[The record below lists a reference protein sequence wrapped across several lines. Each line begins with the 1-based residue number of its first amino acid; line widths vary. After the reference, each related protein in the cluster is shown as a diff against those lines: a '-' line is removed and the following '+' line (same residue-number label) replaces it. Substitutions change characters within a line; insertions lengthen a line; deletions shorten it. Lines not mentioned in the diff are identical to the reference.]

1 MSARFNFTHE
11 IEVRFGDL
19 DMLGHVNNAAYLTFL
34 ESARIAYWMK
44 VAGLSELAEINMIL
58 ARAELDYKAPLEFGD
73 VVDVGVATTALRR
86 SSFDMEFEIVERS
99 AGRIAAQAKK
109 VCVYYDY
116 AEGRSKPIPQELRD
130 KIRAQDPD
138 VLDHA

>member
-1 MSARFNFTHE
+1 MSRFAFKHP

-34 ESARIAYWMK
+34 ESARIAYWLQ
-44 VAGLSELAEINMIL
+44 VAGLSGLEGINMIL
-58 ARAELDYKAPLEFGD
+58 ARAELDYKAPLGFGD
-73 VVDVGVATTALRR
+73 VIDIGVACTALRR
-86 SSFDMEFEIVERS
+86 SSFDMEFEIVERAS
-99 AGRIAAQAKK
+99 GRVAAQARK

-116 AEGRSKPIPQELRD
+116 AEGRSMPIPPELRD

-138 VLDHA
+138 VLDHL